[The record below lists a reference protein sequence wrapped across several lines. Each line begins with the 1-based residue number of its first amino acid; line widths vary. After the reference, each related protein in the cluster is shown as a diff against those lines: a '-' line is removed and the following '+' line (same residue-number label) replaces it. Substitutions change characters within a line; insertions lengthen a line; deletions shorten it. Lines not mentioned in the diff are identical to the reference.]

1 MLMLGCKG
9 LNFTCT
15 FLLLLDF
22 LNFTPDDQSPYS
34 PYCSLYTSYDT
45 DKESFSNKQDPLK
58 LEIIA
63 YILMTL
69 I

>member
-9 LNFTCT
+9 INFTCT

>member
-69 I
+69 V

>member
-45 DKESFSNKQDPLK
+45 DKESFTNKQDLLK
-58 LEIIA
+58 LEIINF
-63 YILMTL
+63 ILMTL

>member
-22 LNFTPDDQSPYS
+22 LNFTLDDQSPYS

-45 DKESFSNKQDPLK
+45 DKESVIDEQDLLK

-63 YILMTL
+63 FILMTR

>member
-1 MLMLGCKG
+1 MFMLGRKG
-9 LNFTCT
+9 LNCACT

>member
-9 LNFTCT
+9 LNCACT

-45 DKESFSNKQDPLK
+45 DKESVIDKQDLLK

-63 YILMTL
+63 FILMTL